1 MLLGGIDGATG
12 ARRPA
17 MVDDA
22 AISWSFP
29 AWM

>member
-12 ARRPA
+12 AWRA
-17 MVDDA
+17 AQFDDA
-22 AISWSFP
+22 TIGWSFP